1 MAPPGA
7 STEPSPGRGATD
19 LGLLRD
25 QRGAVTVEYT
35 VVLGLVAVGASVAVI
50 GLGALLLQLFQFQQA
65 VLLLP
70 FP

>member
-1 MAPPGA
+1 M
-7 STEPSPGRGATD
+7 S
-19 LGLLRD
+19 LLRD

-35 VVLGLVAVGASVAVI
+35 VVLGLAAIGAAVAVI